1 MSGFSTRKD
10 VPAFVAGFFQTSSA
24 KIEVVHL
31 AQGTVSVLRENIGM
45 EWNISEGRLRQLRA
59 VKAIKA
65 KSWILLL
72 RNDAPVELGGVL
84 ELVRV

>member
-10 VPAFVAGFFQTSSA
+10 TPAFFDGFFQTSSA
-24 KIEVVHL
+24 KIEVMSL
-31 AQGTVSVLRENIGM
+31 AQGTVSVLRENVGM

-65 KSWILLL
+65 KAWLLLL
-72 RNDAPVELGGVL
+72 RNDASVELRGC
-84 ELVRV
+84 